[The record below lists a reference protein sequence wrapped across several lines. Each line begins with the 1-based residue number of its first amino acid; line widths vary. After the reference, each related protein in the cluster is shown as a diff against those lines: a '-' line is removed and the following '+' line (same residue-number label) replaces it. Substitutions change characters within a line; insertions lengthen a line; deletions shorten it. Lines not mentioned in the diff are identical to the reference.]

1 MTANVYQMVT
11 DRIVEQLDKGI
22 IPWQKPWSG
31 ACLADG
37 GAINYVS
44 RKPYSFLNQLLLGK
58 EGEWLTFKQIKDA
71 GGNIKKGSK
80 AGMVVFFKQVK
91 MNKTVKNEDGSEKEE
106 QRLVPILRYFNVFH
120 IDDTEGVESKIKK
133 EEETGTLIFPIDTAE
148 EVITGYLGREKA
160 LKFHNDKLTDRAF
173 YSPSLD
179 MVSVPML
186 SQYEIP
192 EEYYST
198 TFHELVH
205 STKAKSRCDRDSE
218 QHGIAAFGNEDYS
231 REELVAEIGSAMLCN
246 KIGIECEK
254 AFKNSVAYIQGWLK
268 ALKNDNRA
276 IVWASSRAE
285 IAAKFILTGEKPARV
300 FATT

>member
-1 MTANVYQMVT
+1 MTANVYQIVT
-11 DRIVEQLDKGI
+11 DRIIEQLDKGI

-37 GAINYVS
+37 GAISYVT

-58 EGEWLTFKQIKDA
+58 EGEWLTLKQIEDA
-71 GGNIKKGSK
+71 GGKLKKGAKS
-80 AGMVVFFKQVK
+80 GIVVFFKQVK
-91 MNKTVKNEDGSEKEE
+91 IDKKVKNEDGTEDEEK
-106 QRLVPILRYFNVFH
+106 RIVPMLRYFRVFH
-120 IDDTEGVESKIKK
+120 IDDTDGVESKIKK
-133 EEETGTLIFPIDTAE
+133 EEETGQLLFPIDTAE
-148 EVITGYLGREKA
+148 EVISGYLGREKN
-160 LKFHNDKLTDRAF
+160 LTFHNDKLTDRAY
-173 YSPSLD
+173 YSPALD
-179 MVSVPML
+179 LVSVPML
-186 SQYEIP
+186 SQYQIV

-205 STKAKSRCDRDSE
+205 STKSKSRCDRDHE

-268 ALKNDNRA
+268 ALKNDNKA

-285 IAAKFILTGEKPARV
+285 TAAKYILTGEKPRAFV
-300 FATT
+300 ATE